1 MAKMSVDGAEAFGKL
16 EGLDSA
22 MRRIGIRRIVEA
34 GAKAAAE
41 EMTGNIQKY
50 RHVKTGSM
58 QQNVAGAD
66 YKETFDGGEMQV
78 YPQGT
83 DSRGVSNAMKAY
95 VINYGIG
102 KNPTR
107 RSGARRERNRT
118 GDKFITGNFKNAEPK
133 IQAAMAAEAS
143 AVLREATNT
152 EG

>member
-1 MAKMSVDGAEAFGKL
+1 MAKMNVDASEAFSRL

-22 MRRIGIRRIVEA
+22 MKRNGIRRIVEA

-50 RHVKTGSM
+50 RHVKTSSM
-58 QQNVAGAD
+58 IGAVAGAD
-66 YKETFDGGEMQV
+66 YRETFDGGEMQV

-102 KNPTR
+102 QNPTR
-107 RSGARRERNRT
+107 RSGKRRTPNRT